1 MNRPG
6 RPGQPPPASS
16 PGLLRE
22 RAAGGQRV
30 TTIELFFDLVYV
42 FAVTQLSHYLLH
54 HQTLAGAAQA
64 AVLLAMVWQLWAYT
78 TWVTNWLDPDTMP
91 VRLLLLALM
100 LVGLGMSAALPDAF
114 TSSGVLVGSSYALM
128 QIGRSLFAVRA
139 LRGDRLQRNFVRI
152 LCWCAVSGALAVAG
166 GLASQGL
173 ARALLWLSA
182 VGVDLLGGAAGF
194 WTPGLGRTPTRD
206 WTIEGGHFAERC
218 QAFVLIALGES
229 IVVTGATLA
238 DLLTGELARV
248 PGQRAGTVAAF
259 GVAFAGIAGL
269 WWLYFDRSAE
279 DGARLIARSADP
291 GRLGRSAYHFVHPIM
306 VAGVIAVAAADDLV
320 LVHPGTVGI
329 AITSWLVLAG
339 TGLFV
344 LGHLL
349 FKVLVW
355 RVLNRPRL
363 MALVVLGILGL
374 AAPHLTALALSACAT
389 AVVIIVAI
397 SDHIGP
403 WRVAATAAGGSAG

>member
-1 MNRPG
+1 M
-6 RPGQPPPASS
+6 
-16 PGLLRE
+16 RE
-22 RAAGGQRV
+22 RTAGGQRV

-100 LVGLGMSAALPDAF
+100 LVSLGMSAALPEAF
-114 TSSGVLVGSSYALM
+114 TTSGVLVGSSYAVM
-128 QIGRSLFAVRA
+128 QIGRSVFAVWA
-139 LRGDRLQRNFVRI
+139 LRGDRLQLNFVRI
-152 LCWCAVSGALAVAG
+152 LCWCGVSGALAVAG
-166 GLASQGL
+166 GLVGQGL

-194 WTPGLGRTPTRD
+194 WTPGLHRTPTRD

-238 DLLTGELARV
+238 DLLAGELVRA
-248 PGQRAGTVAAF
+248 PGQRAGTIAAF
-259 GVAFAGIAGL
+259 CVAFAGIAGL

-279 DGARLIARSADP
+279 DGARLIAQSPDP

-306 VAGVIAVAAADDLV
+306 VAGVIVVAAADDLV
-320 LVHPGTVGI
+320 LVHPGTIGV
-329 AITSWLVLAG
+329 AITSWLILAG

-344 LGHLL
+344 LGHLI
-349 FKVLVW
+349 FKFLIW

-374 AAPHLTALALSACAT
+374 AAPHLTALALSACAA
-389 AVVIIVAI
+389 AVVIVVAT

-403 WRVAATAAGGSAG
+403 WRVAVQAAGSSAWLTPEKLKGASRAQEADGC